1 MADKVE
7 QVPSSRAEL
16 KNQRNKVTGL
26 SCEKVTEIAG
36 RRSIWTLYLLK
47 SKPKKV
53 YECSDESH
61 NYTFNLIKK
70 VKAVPK
76 AAVDAVKNVTGAR
89 KETKET
95 K

>member
-36 RRSIWTLYLLK
+36 
-47 SKPKKV
+47 
-53 YECSDESH
+53 
-61 NYTFNLIKK
+61 
-70 VKAVPK
+70 
-76 AAVDAVKNVTGAR
+76 
-89 KETKET
+89 
-95 K
+95 